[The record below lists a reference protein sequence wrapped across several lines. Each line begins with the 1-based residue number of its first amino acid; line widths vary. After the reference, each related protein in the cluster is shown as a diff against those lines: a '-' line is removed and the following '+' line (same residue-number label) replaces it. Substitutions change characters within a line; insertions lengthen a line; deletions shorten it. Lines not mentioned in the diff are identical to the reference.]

1 MYNLNDLQSD
11 EGCEMLAGQ
20 VKELLKDRDRLENMV
35 SMGYSLCIKK
45 LTWAAR
51 TMEFIDKCLKIMV

>member
-1 MYNLNDLQSD
+1 
-11 EGCEMLAGQ
+11 MLAEQ
-20 VKELLKDRDRLENMV
+20 VRELLTDRDRLENMV

-45 LTWAAR
+45 HTWAAR

>member
-1 MYNLNDLQSD
+1 
-11 EGCEMLAGQ
+11 MLAGQ

-45 LTWAAR
+45 HTWAAR